1 MTEHQGLWSRRV
13 GLLLVAALLALA
25 PGPANGQSRSAYARM
40 ERETLVK
47 ELGLTPEQATAFQ
60 AVGDKF
66 DQTRAGIIAG
76 IKSKEGDLEKALAAA
91 KPDEA
96 KLKELVAAITQGHDQ
111 LFQTLRTQ
119 RQEEMALLNPVQQG
133 KFILCLKKWHEESSG
148 NPGK

>member
-1 MTEHQGLWSRRV
+1 MTHRRCLRGADFSQSWAPQINPGPGRGLSRFYSKERNMTEHQGLWSRRV

-47 ELGLTPEQATAFQ
+47 ELGLTPEKATAFQ

-76 IKSKEGDLEKALAAA
+76 IKSKEGARDNAMAAA
-91 KPDEA
+91 
-96 KLKELVAAITQGHDQ
+96 
-111 LFQTLRTQ
+111 
-119 RQEEMALLNPVQQG
+119 
-133 KFILCLKKWHEESSG
+133 
-148 NPGK
+148 